1 MAEITLATIT
11 EQARALLMDGS
22 GTAWDET
29 TITAAVRQAAAEY
42 SLAAGE
48 PLLIEGLNGA
58 VTTLEA
64 PYDSLIV
71 WGAAAYAALARAI
84 DRADVFDIEGV
95 NQASAAA
102 LRAWGEARLAE
113 YRTMLRSV
121 YPGYL
126 LSADPGDHAAE
137 MARRASLRVTS
148 TPPWGQWVFDAARSS
163 AASMGM
169 GWL

>member
-1 MAEITLATIT
+1 MADITLATIT

-22 GTAWDET
+22 GTAWDDT
-29 TITAAVRQAAAEY
+29 TMTAAVRQAAAEY

-48 PLLIEGLNGA
+48 PLLIAGLNGA

-64 PYDSLIV
+64 PYDALIV
-71 WGAAAYAALARAI
+71 WGAAAYAALARSI
-84 DRADVFDIEGV
+84 DKADTFDIEGV
-95 NQASAAA
+95 NEAAA
-102 LRAWGEARLAE
+102 ATLRGWGEARLAE
-113 YRTMLRSV
+113 YRAMLRAV

-126 LSADPGDHAAE
+126 MAVDPGDHAAE

-148 TPPWGQWVFDAARSS
+148 TPPWGQWVFDAARAS
-163 AASMGM
+163 AAGMGM